1 MKSKIITLCCVALSA
16 TTFAQEKITVDESP
30 QPMSKGTNPAYIT
43 EIPGAKLKDVQRD
56 WKRYITSGSK
66 GKVLE
71 ANDEISIIGAVNKNI
86 SLEPLNVYSHLIETT
101 RGVKVTAWL
110 NFKDS
115 VYISRDL
122 NGDKDLAA
130 QKYIRDFG
138 VQEYKGVVK
147 TELQK
152 QADMQ
157 KLLQDQLN
165 DLIKAEEHS
174 NKKIEDYERSIQK
187 NNGEIAT
194 NADDQKR
201 KADLISTQKGLVEST
216 RDNSEDNKAAQKT
229 LKDMEGDQNKLVKQ
243 GEKLNKEI
251 DNWNREIREEQ
262 RKIEASKQDQKMKIE
277 AIEKQ
282 KQAVQGVADKL
293 KNIQ

>member
-1 MKSKIITLCCVALSA
+1 MKSKIITLCCLAMSISV
-16 TTFAQEKITVDESP
+16 FAQEKITVDESP
-30 QPMSKGTNPAYIT
+30 QPMSKGTYPAYIT
-43 EIPGAKLKDVQRD
+43 EIPGAKLKDVERD

-66 GKVLE
+66 GRVLE

-86 SLEPLNVYSHLIETT
+86 SQEPFNVYSHILETT
-101 RGVKVTAWL
+101 TGVKLTAWL
-110 NFKDS
+110 TFKDS
-115 VYISRDL
+115 VYISKDL
-122 NGDKDLAA
+122 NTDKDLAA

-138 VQEYKGVVK
+138 VQEYKLVVK
-147 TELQK
+147 GELQK
-152 QADMQ
+152 QNEMLR
-157 KLLQDQLN
+157 LLQDQQN

-174 NKKIEDYERSIQK
+174 NKKIEEYERDIQK

-201 KADLISTQKGLVEST
+201 KADLISNQKGVVEST
-216 RDNSEDNKAAQKT
+216 RDNPEDNKAAIKT
-229 LKDMEGDQNKLVKQ
+229 LKDLEGDQNKLVKN

-262 RKIEASKQDQKMKIE
+262 RKIEAGKADQKLKID

-282 KQAVQGVADKL
+282 KQSVQEVEDKL